1 MDENTGAISVTSTL
15 DRDIQSE
22 YELIVKATDT
32 GKFILCFFLCFIFDF
47 HVAPTIY
54 PISKRDIMCG

>member
-32 GKFILCFFLCFIFDF
+32 GKLYYAFSYVLYLSF
-47 HVAPTIY
+47 
-54 PISKRDIMCG
+54 M